1 MFALTTLVYPAALAL
16 LCIGAGLLVDR
27 CSGGW
32 LPGVLLPTVGG
43 AGLIALSQIV
53 TYVPSLAAATPYAMA
68 AAALAGFGLGW
79 PRLRA
84 LARRWRAWRW
94 CPVAP
99 VLAYVLA
106 LAPVLLAGRATF
118 SSYLTLSD
126 SAFHMMGADFLLR
139 HGQEYAH
146 LDLSTSY
153 GEYVKNYY
161 GDGYPSGADT
171 LFGGSAF
178 LLGLPLIWA
187 FQPFNAF
194 MLATAAGP
202 AWLLLRRMG
211 LDGGWAALG
220 ALTATVPALVYGYEL
235 IGSIK
240 EITSLGLILTM
251 GALVIVHPR
260 WLRGR
265 PRGAVPFALVAAG
278 GVSALGVGFG
288 AWVLAAAAILAAVA
302 VGAIAADPSGG
313 WRLLRLIAVGAI
325 VALVAAWPTW
335 TELSR
340 SLEVAQAISATAA
353 PGNLTTPLKAVQ
365 VLGVWLW
372 GSYKHP
378 PTGSDLTITAVLIAI
393 VIAAAALGALR
404 ILRRRDYALAGWL
417 ALTLA
422 VWAGATAYSTTWVDA
437 KTLVLT
443 APVLALVAWGGVAAL
458 RACAPRLMASVLAP
472 LLALAL
478 FGGVVVSDAMQYH
491 TSALAPTARYRE
503 LESIDHRFA
512 GRGPALFTD
521 FDEYS
526 LYALRD
532 LDVSGP
538 NFIYSPP
545 ALRGAVS
552 GYRYPVELD
561 RLPPSGLRSY
571 PLIVTR
577 RDPTAARPPSAYRL
591 LWQGVYYQVWGR
603 RRGAPAAIADA
614 GLSGSPAQ
622 QCDRIERLAALA
634 RSDGARLVAAGSPQI
649 VRIRLHRSSHPR
661 RWGPARE
668 GLLMSTPGQ
677 LAAAFRSA
685 SCGPLGRVAP
695 GPDHAHGHGRR
706 GRACARVDRGTAG
719 RQLGG
724 AEHHDP
730 RARPPHRRAPSPVD
744 RAGRLHPR
752 SRRGWLGRP
761 VRPVPRPGGVRRPAA
776 AAHGRAQPLARA
788 VRPLPHVGRSRSP
801 IGPLVAR
808 GRLVDCGGR
817 FERRRRRPAGRVE

>member
-32 LPGVLLPTVGG
+32 LPGLLLPPVGG
-43 AGLIALSQIV
+43 AALIALSQLT
-53 TYVPSLAAATPYAMA
+53 TYVPPIAPATPYAMA
-68 AAALAGFGLGW
+68 AAALAGFRFGW
-79 PRLRA
+79 PRVRA

-94 CPVAP
+94 QPVAP
-99 VLAYVLA
+99 VLVYLLA

-146 LDLSTSY
+146 LDLRNSY
-153 GEYVKNYY
+153 GEYIKDYY
-161 GDGYPSGADT
+161 GGGYPSGADT

-235 IGSIK
+235 IGSVK
-240 EITSLGLILTM
+240 EITSLGLILAL
-251 GALVIVHPR
+251 GALVVLYPR

-265 PRGAVPFALVAAG
+265 ARGAIPFALVAAG
-278 GVSALGVGFG
+278 GVSALGAGFG
-288 AWVLAAAAILAAVA
+288 AWVLAAAAVLAAVA
-302 VGAIAADPSGG
+302 VGEIAADPPGRR
-313 WRLLRLIAVGAI
+313 RLLRLIAVGAL
-325 VALVAAWPTW
+325 VALLAAWPTW
-335 TELSR
+335 AELSR
-340 SLEVAQAISATAA
+340 SLEVAQAISTTGG
-353 PGNLTTPLKAVQ
+353 PGNLATPLKAVQ

-372 GSYKHP
+372 ESYKHP
-378 PTGSDLTITAVLIAI
+378 PVGSDLTITAALIAVTI
-393 VIAAAALGALR
+393 LAAALGALR
-404 ILRRRDYALAGWL
+404 VLRRRDYALAGWL
-417 ALTLA
+417 GLTLV

-443 APVLALVAWGGVAAL
+443 TPVVAVIAWGGVAAL
-458 RACAPRLMASVLAP
+458 RASAFRLIAP

-478 FGGVVVSDAMQYH
+478 FGGVIASDAMQYH
-491 TSALAPTARYRE
+491 ASNLAPTARYQE

-512 GRGPALFTD
+512 GQGPTLFTD

-532 LDVSGP
+532 LDVGGP

-545 ALRGAVS
+545 ALRGPGA

-561 RLPPSGLRSY
+561 RLPPSSLRSY

-577 RDPTAARPPSAYRL
+577 RDPSAARPPSAYSL
-591 LWQGVYYQVWGR
+591 LWQGAYYQVWGR
-603 RRGAPAAIADA
+603 RHSAPAAIADV
-614 GLSGSPAQ
+614 GLSGSLRQ
-622 QCDRIERLAALA
+622 QCARIERLAALA
-634 RSDGARLVAAGSPQI
+634 RSDGAQLVAASSPEI
-649 VRIRLHRSSHPR
+649 VRIHLHRVSRPR
-661 RWGPARE
+661 RWGPVRE
-668 GLLMSTPGQ
+668 GLLLSTPGK
-677 LAAAFRSA
+677 LSAAFEVPRAGVWDVWLQGQIMPTVTVNVDGRPLA
-685 SCGPLGRVAP
+685 SIGA
-695 GPDHAHGHGRR
+695 
-706 GRACARVDRGTAG
+706 
-719 RQLGG
+719 QLGG
-724 AEHHDP
+724 NSVVLNTMTP
-730 RARPPHRRAPSPVD
+730 LPVFLS
-744 RAGRLHPR
+744 AGRHRLSLARGGFTLAPGEGGSAALYGLFLSPAGAAAQQPLR
-752 SRRGWLGRP
+752 TVSPSRWSALCGRP
-761 VRPVPRPGGVRRPAA
+761 HEWIEV
-776 AAHGRAQPLARA
+776 
-788 VRPLPHVGRSRSP
+788 SP
-801 IGPLVAR
+801 ISHGTVTLH
-808 GRLVDCGGR
+808 
-817 FERRRRRPAGRVE
+817 

>member
-1 MFALTTLVYPAALAL
+1 MFALTTLVYPVALAL

-32 LPGVLLPTVGG
+32 LPGVLLPTVG
-43 AGLIALSQIV
+43 AAALIALSQLV
-53 TYVPSLAAATPYAMA
+53 THVPSVAAATPYAMA
-68 AAALAGFGLGW
+68 AAALVGFGLGW

-84 LARRWRAWRW
+84 LAPRWRVWRW
-94 CPVAP
+94 QPVAP
-99 VLAYVLA
+99 VLAYMLA

-146 LDLSTSY
+146 LDLRTSY
-153 GEYVKNYY
+153 GEYIEDYY
-161 GDGYPSGADT
+161 GGGYPSGADT

-211 LDGGWAALG
+211 LDRGWAALG
-220 ALTATVPALVYGYEL
+220 ALTVTVPALVYGYEL

-240 EITSLGLILTM
+240 EIVSLGLILTM
-251 GALVIVHPR
+251 GALVVLHPR

-288 AWVLAAAAILAAVA
+288 AWVLAATAVLAAVA
-302 VGAIAADPSGG
+302 VREIAADPPATG
-313 WRLLRLIAVGAI
+313 RLLRLIAVGAL
-325 VALVAAWPTW
+325 VALLAAWPTW
-335 TELSR
+335 AEVSR
-340 SLEVAQAISATAA
+340 SLEVAQAISTTGA

-365 VLGVWLW
+365 VLGVWVW

-378 PTGSDLTITAVLIAI
+378 PTGSDLAITIVLVAI
-393 VIAAAALGALR
+393 VVVAAVLGALR
-404 ILRRRDYALAGWL
+404 ILRRRDYPLAGWL

-443 APVLALVAWGGVAAL
+443 TPVVALMAWGGVAAL
-458 RACAPRLMASVLAP
+458 RACGLRPVARVLAP

-491 TSALAPTARYRE
+491 ASDLAPTARYRE

-532 LDVSGP
+532 LDVAGP

-545 ALRGAVS
+545 ALRGA
-552 GYRYPVELD
+552 GAAYRYPVELD
-561 RLPPSGLRSY
+561 RLPPSSLRPY

-577 RDPTAARPPSAYRL
+577 RDPALARPPSAYRL
-591 LWQGVYYQVWGR
+591 LWQGTYYQVWGR
-603 RRGAPAAIADA
+603 RPGASVAIADVP
-614 GLSGSPAQ
+614 LSGAREQ
-622 QCDRIERLAALA
+622 QCARIGRLAVLA
-634 RSDGARLVAAGSPQI
+634 RRDGAHLVAAGTPEI

-661 RWGPARE
+661 SWGRVRE
-668 GLLMSTPGQ
+668 GLLMSTPGR
-677 LAAAFRSA
+677 LSAAFEVPHAGLWEVWLEGQIMPTIRIGVDGRPLA
-685 SCGPLGRVAP
+685 SITAQLGGNSVVLNP
-695 GPDHAHGHGRR
+695 MTPVPVHL
-706 GRACARVDRGTAG
+706 TAG
-719 RQLGG
+719 RHRLSLARGG
-724 AEHHDP
+724 FTLAPGEGGSAALYGLFLTP
-730 RARPPHRRAPSPVD
+730 AGAAAQQPLYSVLPGRWRALC
-744 RAGRLHPR
+744 GRSYEWVEVVPGATRR
-752 SRRGWLGRP
+752 SRYG
-761 VRPVPRPGGVRRPAA
+761 ASA
-776 AAHGRAQPLARA
+776 
-788 VRPLPHVGRSRSP
+788 
-801 IGPLVAR
+801 
-808 GRLVDCGGR
+808 
-817 FERRRRRPAGRVE
+817 